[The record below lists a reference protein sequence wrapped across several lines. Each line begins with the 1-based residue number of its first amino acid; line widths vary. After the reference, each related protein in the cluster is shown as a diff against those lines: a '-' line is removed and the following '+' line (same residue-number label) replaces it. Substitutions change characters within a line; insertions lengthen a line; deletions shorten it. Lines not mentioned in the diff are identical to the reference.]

1 MHAATGTCVECL
13 GHFLLAL
20 MGPSLTLSAMLFRL
34 TYFCAAA
41 LQIAA
46 LQQQFGPAQ
55 QLLEQHL
62 EHAQAVGG
70 CIGCTSASAAA
81 AQLVWPLA

>member
-13 GHFLLAL
+13 GHILLAL
-20 MGPSLTLSAMLFRL
+20 KGPTLALRSLLFRL
-34 TYFCAAA
+34 ICFSAAA

-46 LQQQFGPAQ
+46 LQEQYGPAK

-62 EHAQAVGG
+62 EHAQMVGG
-70 CIGCTSASAAA
+70 CMAAPQPRQQA
-81 AQLVWPLA
+81 PSL